1 MVIDRRPVREDG
13 PGPPDRACDV
23 PTADAA
29 PRAPSSAPLTP
40 MLATPGSREDL
51 AADADWSF
59 EPRWGGVRALAA
71 ITRED
76 VRATRAARRERG

>member
-1 MVIDRRPVREDG
+1 
-13 PGPPDRACDV
+13 
-23 PTADAA
+23 
-29 PRAPSSAPLTP
+29 